1 MTLDDFAARLRRAND
16 VVFFTGA
23 GISTESGIPDFRS
36 PGGKWTRMRPVYFD
50 EFMSSEEARVQA
62 WQRKKESYNLYKE
75 VKPNIGHTSISD
87 FEKRGKLL
95 GLITQNIDGLHS
107 RGGVSD
113 DKIVELHGSDR
124 TVVCLS
130 CRKEFDPDEVLASL
144 GETFS
149 SPRCDACDGLL
160 KTGTISFGQPMPQ
173 AAMQQAQIWSEAAD
187 VFIVVGSSLVVQP
200 AASFPV
206 IAKQAGALLAIV
218 NREPTHIES
227 LADYSYQGEIG
238 EFFRKLHPLLADA

>member
-1 MTLDDFAARLRRAND
+1 MTLDDFASRLRRATD

-50 EFMSSEEARVQA
+50 EFISSEEARVRA
-62 WQRKKESYNLYKE
+62 WQRKKESHHLYKE

-124 TVVCLS
+124 TVVCLV
-130 CRKEFDPDEVLASL
+130 CGKDFDPDEVLESL
-144 GETFS
+144 GETFT

-160 KTGTISFGQPMPQ
+160 KSGTISFGQPMPQ
-173 AAMQQAQIWSEAAD
+173 EAMQQARVWSEAAE

-200 AASFPV
+200 AASFPI

-218 NREPTHIES
+218 NREATPIQS
-227 LADYSYQGEIG
+227 LADYSCEGEVG
-238 EFFRKLHPLLADA
+238 EFFRKLNPLLADA